1 VTGLAP
7 FESSIAEHYH
17 EETKYSEE
25 GLRRDALRF
34 GPPDPARR
42 IPPYKQFDGL
52 RVMLPTEGLP
62 LQRRG
67 EPTAAGE
74 HAPPGRLDLAKL
86 SRLLWLANGCTRMEE
101 QEWGM
106 QILRAAPSAGGMYP
120 TEVYVAVR
128 GLPGLSAG
136 IYDYQILDHSLA
148 LVHAADP
155 MVQLHGASFGHP
167 AVGAAEAVVILTGE
181 WYRSSW
187 RYRERGYRRAL
198 LDTGHVLGNLVE
210 VAGGEGFEAVAVAS
224 FRDEV
229 VEKMLGVD
237 AATEG
242 PLVLAA
248 LVDASRAAELQRVPQ
263 RRSPVTEWHRAM
275 KDVGDRVDAD
285 AAERIIA
292 ALQLAGRL
300 AQTAEAVPPAEPVT
314 NDPQGATIV
323 DAASPPTSWS
333 GGATVATTIAARRS
347 TRNFRR
353 EAVPRAALLRAL
365 AHAYPHPAPHLCAPE
380 LLETYLVAVDVDGV
394 SPGTYVY
401 DASPRR
407 LIERSLGDYGNSLL
421 HLGLAQE
428 IFEDAAAALIHA
440 VDLTRAVAR
449 YGDRAYRLVH
459 LDAGHVGERLNL
471 ALLREGLGVSG
482 CGGYIDDEMNRV
494 LKIPESRAVV
504 YITAIGT
511 PALDQ

>member
-34 GPPDPARR
+34 DPPDPARR
-42 IPPYKQFDGL
+42 TSPFKQFDGL
-52 RVMLPTEGLP
+52 RVLLPTDGLP

-67 EPTAAGE
+67 ERTAASD

-86 SRLLWLANGCTRMEE
+86 ARMLWLTNGCTRMEE
-101 QEWGM
+101 QKWGT
-106 QILRAAPSAGGMYP
+106 QIYRAAPSAGGMYP

-128 GLPGLSAG
+128 GLAGLAAG

-167 AVGAAEAVVILTGE
+167 AVGAAEAVVVLTGE

-210 VAGGEGFEAVAVAS
+210 VAGGEGFEAVPVAS

-242 PLVLAA
+242 PLVLVP
-248 LVDASRAAELQRVPQ
+248 LVDAARAADLQRVPQ
-263 RRSPVTEWHRAM
+263 RRSPVTEWHKAM

-285 AAERIIA
+285 APERIIA

-300 AQTAEAVPPAEPVT
+300 AQTAEAVPPAEPA
-314 NDPQGATIV
+314 NADPQDAVVV
-323 DAASPPTSWS
+323 DASSPPTSWS
-333 GGATVATTIAARRS
+333 GGSSIQSTIATRRS

-353 EAVPRAALLRAL
+353 QAVPKAALLRAL
-365 AHAYPHPAPHLCAPE
+365 AHAYPHPATHLVAPE

-394 SPGTYVY
+394 VPGTYRY
-401 DASPRR
+401 ETSPRR
-407 LIERSLGDYGNSLL
+407 LIERSRGEYGEAL
-421 HLGLAQE
+421 HHMGLAQD
-428 IFEDAAAALIHA
+428 IFADAAAALIHA
-440 VDLTRAVAR
+440 VDITRAVAR

-482 CGGYIDDEMNRV
+482 CGGYFDDEMNRV

-511 PALDQ
+511 PAAGE